1 MESYIFKR
9 QFCCLLICWIICL
22 SYLMWSS
29 YSSIPLVKP
38 SPVTEIEGL
47 PLATLQNTL
56 KVVLSAYTEIDY
68 KILITLFSELWSGKH
83 ISKL

>member
-1 MESYIFKR
+1 
-9 QFCCLLICWIICL
+9 
-22 SYLMWSS
+22 MWSS